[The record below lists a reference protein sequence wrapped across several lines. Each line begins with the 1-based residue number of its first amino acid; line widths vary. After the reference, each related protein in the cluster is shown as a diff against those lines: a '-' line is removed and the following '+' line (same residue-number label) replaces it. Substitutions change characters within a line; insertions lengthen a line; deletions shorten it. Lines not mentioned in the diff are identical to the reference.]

1 MSYVFTTGARFVIIV
16 YEVDIHAV
24 IFKYFERR
32 KIMLNAKGV
41 NENEFLEY
49 KGRPL
54 VRKDNDIYYGDL
66 SEKYHVFMMIMM
78 EKPSTQGEEIPDT
91 IMVQLMDKDTGRPE
105 KQTISKS
112 LADALETAD
121 AWLLRYNK

>member
-1 MSYVFTTGARFVIIV
+1 
-16 YEVDIHAV
+16 
-24 IFKYFERR
+24 
-32 KIMLNAKGV
+32 MLNANGV
-41 NENEFLEY
+41 EATEFLEY

-66 SEKYHVFMMIMM
+66 SENYHVFMMIMA
-78 EKPSTQGEEIPDT
+78 EKPSGKGTDLPTT
-91 IMVQLMDKDTGRPE
+91 IMVQLMAKDSMRPE

-121 AWLLRYNK
+121 AWLERYNK

>member
-1 MSYVFTTGARFVIIV
+1 
-16 YEVDIHAV
+16 
-24 IFKYFERR
+24 
-32 KIMLNAKGV
+32 MLNANGV

-66 SEKYHVFMMIMM
+66 SEKYHVFMMIMT
-78 EKPSTQGEEIPDT
+78 EKMSTQGEEIPDT
-91 IMVQLMDKDTGRPE
+91 IMVQLMEKDNMRPE
-105 KQTISKS
+105 KQILAKS

-121 AWLLRYNK
+121 AWLVRYNK